1 MSEYY
6 KIQKYFYFISGIIL
20 VLIGTIGIFLP
31 VLPTTIF
38 LILASACFIKSSPRA
53 HQWLRNH
60 KLFGQYIKNYEEK
73 SGLTLKSKFF
83 NILFLWIMISISIL
97 FFTSEIVIKI
107 VLLLIAIGVTIHLL
121 MIKTQKPDINENSF
135 S

>member
-1 MSEYY
+1 
-6 KIQKYFYFISGIIL
+6 
-20 VLIGTIGIFLP
+20 
-31 VLPTTIF
+31 
-38 LILASACFIKSSPRA
+38 
-53 HQWLRNH
+53 
-60 KLFGQYIKNYEEK
+60 
-73 SGLTLKSKFF
+73 
-83 NILFLWIMISISIL
+83 MISISIL